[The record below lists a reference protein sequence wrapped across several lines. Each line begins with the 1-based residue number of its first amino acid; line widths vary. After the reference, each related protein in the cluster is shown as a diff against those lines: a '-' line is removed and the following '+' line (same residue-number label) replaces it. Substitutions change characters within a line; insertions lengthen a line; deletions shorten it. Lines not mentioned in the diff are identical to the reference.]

1 MAEALHAR
9 TALAIVRTAQ
19 GHAGAVEL
27 SWSGRAA
34 DAHSLTALLALMVP
48 AGAFVDIM
56 ARGCCAEAV
65 VRALAAL
72 LAAPDRTRLQPV
84 AVLAP
89 GSAAAP
95 ACTTGEPPLATGPG
109 RCIVVADEVSAEQL
123 LRWPRQRLAGVVVG
137 RGGPTSH
144 AAMVARELAVPMVAG
159 LPDAALR
166 AIVSGQWVAIDGT
179 RALVDLQADASSGS
193 GDGAAPVATP
203 RTLVRPSGPARPRLL
218 AEADS
223 AEAVRSAMALG
234 ADGIGLVRTELHL
247 LMAEAP
253 AGAADLHARY
263 AAILDAAG
271 GAPVRFRL
279 YDLAQDKLPAYLR
292 SGLPPASVGLSGTG
306 LALLLPELLV
316 PQLEAL
322 AGLAAQRPLRVL
334 CPFLRT
340 PQEWRAVA
348 QLWEGVGGARTLL
361 NPMIETAAAALGVE
375 DYCTTG
381 ADISVGTND
390 LLAGVFGHSR
400 ESAWPAPER
409 LLLEPTWLRLLQR
422 VIAAVH
428 MNGGRVTVCGVMA
441 SSPVGALLAVG
452 MGVDALTL
460 PTSALSRV
468 RALLSETDVD
478 SLGALARNCC
488 AAASPEQVRAL
499 VAAASRSADE
509 QLAKGLT

>member
-1 MAEALHAR
+1 MAEPLHAR

-19 GHAGAVEL
+19 AFAGAVAL
-27 SWSGRAA
+27 SWGGHVA

-48 AGAFVDIM
+48 AGARVDITV
-56 ARGCCAEAV
+56 RGCGAEAV
-65 VRALAAL
+65 TRALAAL
-72 LAAPDRTRLQPV
+72 LTAPDGARLQPV

-95 ACTTGEPPLATGPG
+95 ACTAGELPSVGVG

-123 LRWPRQRLAGVVVG
+123 LLWPRELLAGVVVG

-144 AAMVARELAVPMVAG
+144 AAIVARELGVPMVAG
-159 LPDAALR
+159 LPEATLR
-166 AIVSGQWVAIDGT
+166 GIVSGQWVAIDGA
-179 RALVDLQADASSGS
+179 RALVDLQADASSDP
-193 GDGAAPVATP
+193 GDKAAPIVAA
-203 RTLVRPSGPARPRLL
+203 RTLLRPSGPAGPELL

-223 AEAVRSAMALG
+223 AEAVRSAMAIG

-247 LMAEAP
+247 LTAEAP
-253 AGAADLHARY
+253 GGAADLLARY
-263 AAILDAAG
+263 AAILDAAD

-292 SGLPPASVGLSGTG
+292 RDLPPASVGLSGAG
-306 LALLLPELLV
+306 LVLLLPELLV

-340 PQEWRAVA
+340 PQEWRALA
-348 QLWEGVGGARTLL
+348 QLWEGVGGAPALL
-361 NPMIETAAAALGVE
+361 DPMIETAAAALGVE
-375 DYCTTG
+375 DYG
-381 ADISVGTND
+381 AGAANISIGTND

-400 ESAWPAPER
+400 DSAWPAPER
-409 LLLEPTWLRLLQR
+409 LLLEPAWLRLLQR

-428 MNGGRVTVCGVMA
+428 LNGGRVTVCGVMA
-441 SSPVGALLAVG
+441 SSPAGALLAAG

-460 PTSALSRV
+460 PTSALLRT
-468 RALLSETDVD
+468 RALLSATDAD
-478 SLGALARNCC
+478 ALGALACNCC
-488 AAASPEQVRAL
+488 AAGSSEQVRAL
-499 VAAASRSADE
+499 VAAASRSAAE
-509 QLAKGLT
+509 SLEKGLT